1 MLSWQ
6 VSSSDGGSS
15 ITGYNVYRGTSPNSE
30 SLLTSLSAVTS
41 YTDTSI
47 ANGITYYY
55 VITALNNAGESGFSH
70 EASATIVGTGTLK
83 IVVSA
88 TNTNSL
94 IQAATVTITSAPA
107 GQTLPPSSMTG
118 SDGKVTFSG
127 LVPGEYTY
135 KVTANGYEDQQGSA
149 TVTAG
154 QIQSSELTL
163 RPVGPSFNWVLLGAV
178 IGVLVTAGVIGT
190 YVYRRNI
197 QARRVKP

>member
-1 MLSWQ
+1 VYSIGPVTTYPDPSVTCQTTYYYRVSSVNSAGEGSLSNEASGASYCPPSPPQNLHAIGQTNQIMLSWQ

-127 LVPGEYTY
+127 LVPGE
-135 KVTANGYEDQQGSA
+135 
-149 TVTAG
+149 
-154 QIQSSELTL
+154 
-163 RPVGPSFNWVLLGAV
+163 
-178 IGVLVTAGVIGT
+178 
-190 YVYRRNI
+190 
-197 QARRVKP
+197 